1 MVIGKQERQQEQRV
15 EWLRVCWVKNEDFF
29 FFQFF
34 SSPFF
39 FKQSKNSLSSLD
51 RKVERVP
58 RFDAM
63 NKFEKLSSINNSI
76 YHLLA
81 ARAARATYIAC

>member
-1 MVIGKQERQQEQRV
+1 MADEVVLDPDKDDLAARDSAREGVVRSVWNIKRAGD
-15 EWLRVCWVKNEDFF
+15 LCGA
-29 FFQFF
+29 
-34 SSPFF
+34 SG
-39 FKQSKNSLSSLD
+39 LD

-81 ARAARATYIAC
+81 ARAARAT

>member
-1 MVIGKQERQQEQRV
+1 MVAC
-15 EWLRVCWVKNEDFF
+15 LLVKNEDFF

-34 SSPFF
+34 SSPF
-39 FKQSKNSLSSLD
+39 SSAMKNSLSLD

-81 ARAARATYIAC
+81 ARAARATYIFC

>member
-1 MVIGKQERQQEQRV
+1 MRISFFPI
-15 EWLRVCWVKNEDFF
+15 FF
-29 FFQFF
+29 F
-34 SSPFF
+34 PFF

-81 ARAARATYIAC
+81 ARAARATYIVC